1 MSRIYFLKIFRYKM
15 WIRLG
20 QIFHLNWVGR
30 SFNTVYKITT
40 CSFSIWKIHILFY
53 SIKTIEGNSISKTCV
68 FLVLL
73 KNIYASQILRDIF
86 LDGIGRT
93 FFNSVKK
100 KKNSIQLGIKTNCEL
115 FVSLII
121 ISQGDLKINWFN
133 IYILGHFFLLKWP
146 SVIHHIYIYMVVFIF
161 IYTFIANACRC
172 DHHGPVNIY

>member
-1 MSRIYFLKIFRYKM
+1 
-15 WIRLG
+15 
-20 QIFHLNWVGR
+20 
-30 SFNTVYKITT
+30 
-40 CSFSIWKIHILFY
+40 
-53 SIKTIEGNSISKTCV
+53 
-68 FLVLL
+68 VLL

-133 IYILGHFFLLKWP
+133 IYILGHFFLLK
-146 SVIHHIYIYMVVFIF
+146 
-161 IYTFIANACRC
+161 
-172 DHHGPVNIY
+172 